1 MTSVSPFLKMFGLSF
16 RSFPSALRA
25 ARHAR
30 AVGRPAAATKIISSW
45 GSCSTESI
53 AGVAKG
59 KGQQR
64 TCDPLIT
71 NGPVSYKCIG
81 QYTVV
86 VFSSFFN
93 NYIIILTITC
103 YCCLSFCTSFG
114 WIGRDTGYTAGLGS
128 DFILLQAGQL
138 LRQLISARPKVHPRH
153 GQTHLDRTI

>member
-71 NGPVSYKCIG
+71 NGPVPYKCIG

-86 VFSSFFN
+86 VFPPF
-93 NYIIILTITC
+93 LIT
-103 YCCLSFCTSFG
+103 
-114 WIGRDTGYTAGLGS
+114 
-128 DFILLQAGQL
+128 ILLFL
-138 LRQLISARPKVHPRH
+138 LLLVIVV
-153 GQTHLDRTI
+153 